1 MEGLGSI
8 KRSGAKSGMSK
19 LKGLNVIA
27 KGKGKDELK
36 AQRAK
41 GLKMKGTKG
50 LPKVSLMK
58 PSKVK
63 GLPRV
68 TKGGWSE
75 YVESFNKPSGSER
88 QVSHYS
94 KTDNWA

>member
-8 KRSGAKSGMSK
+8 KRSGTKSGMSK
-19 LKGLNVIA
+19 LKGLNAIA
-27 KGKGKDELK
+27 NGKGKDELK

-41 GLKMKGTKG
+41 GLKMKGT
-50 LPKVSLMK
+50 
-58 PSKVK
+58 K

-88 QVSHYS
+88 QASYYS
-94 KTDNWA
+94 KTDKWA